1 MIKLILNIFNNKYVK
16 AIIVLDITILL
27 TMLLMLLLYVF
38 PIISLVILF
47 IVLFA
52 LIVQAYLC
60 LVEYFND

>member
-1 MIKLILNIFNNKYVK
+1 MIKLILTILNNKYVK
-16 AIIVLDITILL
+16 AIIILDIIILL
-27 TMLLMLLLYVF
+27 TMLFMLLLYVF

-52 LIVQAYLC
+52 LTIQAYLC

>member
-1 MIKLILNIFNNKYVK
+1 MIKLILTILNNKYVK
-16 AIIVLDITILL
+16 AIIILDIIILL
-27 TMLLMLLLYVF
+27 TMLFMLLLYVF

-52 LIVQAYLC
+52 LAIQAYLC